1 MVGIIIAIIAT
12 LVIAVPVSAYVA
24 NTRSKKAMEITIG
37 NAEDKAREIIDEAI
51 KAADAKKREASLE
64 VKEETIKARHDF
76 EKETK
81 ERRAELQKYEQ
92 RVLSKEE
99 TVEKKATVLERKEQ
113 SLTAKEKNIDT
124 EKAQLQELQA
134 KHLQELER
142 ISGLTSDQAKE
153 QLLSAV
159 KEDVK
164 HETAMYVKEMET
176 RAKEDARKK
185 AKEYVVT
192 AIQKCAVDHVA
203 ETTISLVQL
212 PNDEMKGRIIGRE
225 GRNSRSIENA
235 TGVELI
241 IDDTPEAVV
250 LSSFNPVRREI
261 ARIAL
266 EKLIVDGRI
275 HPARIEE
282 MVEKATKEVETMMR
296 EEGEAATL
304 ELGVHGIHPELVRLL
319 GRMKFRTSYGQN
331 ALKHSMEVAQL
342 AGLLAAEIGVDVRMA
357 KRAGLLHDIGKSID
371 HEVEGSHVE
380 LGVNLCKK
388 YKENPIVINA
398 VASHHGDEEPE
409 SLIACLVQAADAIS
423 AARPGARS
431 ETLES
436 YTTRLKQLEE
446 IADSFQGV
454 DKTFA
459 IQAGREIRVMVVP
472 EQISDDDMILLARD
486 ISNQIEENLD
496 YPGQIKVNVIRESR
510 VVDYAK

>member
-225 GRNSRSIENA
+225 GRNIRTLETL
-235 TGVELI
+235 TGVDLI
-241 IDDTPEAVV
+241 IDDTPGISISEMRSKCRKYKMEHNLELIIIDYLQLMSGSVGGRNESRQQEISDISRSLKALARE
-250 LSSFNPVRREI
+250 LSVPV
-261 ARIAL
+261 IAL
-266 EKLIVDGRI
+266 SQLSRAVEQRPDHRPMLSDLRESGAIEQDADVVMFIYRDDYYNKDTEHVNEAEIIIAKQRNGPIGTVTLTWLPQYTKFANSERKVVDG
-275 HPARIEE
+275 E
-282 MVEKATKEVETMMR
+282 
-296 EEGEAATL
+296 
-304 ELGVHGIHPELVRLL
+304 
-319 GRMKFRTSYGQN
+319 
-331 ALKHSMEVAQL
+331 
-342 AGLLAAEIGVDVRMA
+342 
-357 KRAGLLHDIGKSID
+357 
-371 HEVEGSHVE
+371 
-380 LGVNLCKK
+380 
-388 YKENPIVINA
+388 
-398 VASHHGDEEPE
+398 
-409 SLIACLVQAADAIS
+409 
-423 AARPGARS
+423 
-431 ETLES
+431 
-436 YTTRLKQLEE
+436 
-446 IADSFQGV
+446 
-454 DKTFA
+454 
-459 IQAGREIRVMVVP
+459 
-472 EQISDDDMILLARD
+472 
-486 ISNQIEENLD
+486 
-496 YPGQIKVNVIRESR
+496 
-510 VVDYAK
+510 